1 MMIFQKDSLH
11 PILASVN
18 EENKIEAV
26 DIAPVGI
33 CSKIKAANKVAVQTN
48 DPNTGFMFAALTEC
62 EEGAAVELFKFM
74 PNLMALPARAGNHS
88 KPALHG
94 FYCA

>member
-26 DIAPVGI
+26 DKAPVGI

-74 PNLMALPARAGNHS
+74 PNF
-88 KPALHG
+88 KP
-94 FYCA
+94 